1 VGFRPGR
8 CGLHALCNLAQACD
22 SQPAACEWPTSSVAC
37 MVHHSGAVYP
47 SIGSSAS
54 LRFASLRCAAL
65 RMASRSGEA
74 LCSLSLWRFLAV
86 AAWM

>member
-1 VGFRPGR
+1 MGFRPGR

-37 MVHHSGAVYP
+37 MVHHSGGV
-47 SIGSSAS
+47 SIHRQ
-54 LRFASLRCAAL
+54 LCFASLRCAAL
-65 RMASRSGEA
+65 RMAFRSGEA